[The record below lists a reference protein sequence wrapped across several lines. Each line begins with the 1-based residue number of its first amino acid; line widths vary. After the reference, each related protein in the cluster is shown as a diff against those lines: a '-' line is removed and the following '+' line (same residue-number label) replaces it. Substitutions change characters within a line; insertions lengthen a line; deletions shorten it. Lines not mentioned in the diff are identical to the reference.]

1 MMIPGKSDAVAETP
15 APHERA
21 SATPEVRARRSAV
34 GELANADSRQRET
47 SSSQSP
53 ALPNAE
59 GARAT
64 GGSLALHD
72 QQRWFAG
79 AVMTPESHPLPS
91 GATAVE
97 RVLTAG
103 PRLSALDRLE
113 IYRRA
118 YHARLIECLADD
130 YPALQSALGAEAFDG
145 LCRAYIERHPSTGP
159 NLNAFGQSMPS
170 FCRTAEAACRESAFA
185 ADLATLEWAIV
196 EVIHARSAP
205 AVTIEALHAI
215 PVDRWADARLIP
227 TPAFRL
233 LRFAYPVNAYFQS
246 FRQGTTP
253 LVPALAGSSLLVY
266 RSGPTVWR
274 MPLTEPMV
282 LLLEATAQGETLG
295 TSLERA
301 AASLTDVPEEVAGA
315 RVMGWFRDWVSSG
328 LFCDVEAPPEPSSSP
343 RRGPGQKP
351 RR

>member
-1 MMIPGKSDAVAETP
+1 VLIPGKSDAVAET
-15 APHERA
+15 AATRERA
-21 SATPEVRARRSAV
+21 SATPE
-34 GELANADSRQRET
+34 GH
-47 SSSQSP
+47 
-53 ALPNAE
+53 
-59 GARAT
+59 ARAPRA
-64 GGSLALHD
+64 GGPAHENARSGATPSSEAAAASNGGRALAAGAALSLQD
-72 QQRWFAG
+72 QQRWFAA
-79 AVMTPESHPLPS
+79 AVMTPEAHPLPD
-91 GATAVE
+91 GATAAE

-103 PRLSALDRLE
+103 PRLSAGDRLE
-113 IYRRA
+113 VYRRA

-130 YPALQSALGAEAFDG
+130 YPALESALGAEAFDA

-159 NLNAFGQSMPS
+159 NLNAFGQHVPA
-170 FCRTAEAACRESAFA
+170 FCRSGEGACPESAFS

-215 PVDRWADARLIP
+215 PIDRWANARLIP

-253 LVPALAGSSLLVY
+253 LVPAPSESSLLVY

-274 MPLTEPMV
+274 MPLTDPM
-282 LLLEATAQGETLG
+282 LALLEATALGEPLG
-295 TSLERA
+295 VSLERA
-301 AASLTDVPEEVAGA
+301 AAALTDVPEEVAGA

-328 LFCDVEAPPEPSSSP
+328 LFCDVEAPPV
-343 RRGPGQKP
+343 
-351 RR
+351 